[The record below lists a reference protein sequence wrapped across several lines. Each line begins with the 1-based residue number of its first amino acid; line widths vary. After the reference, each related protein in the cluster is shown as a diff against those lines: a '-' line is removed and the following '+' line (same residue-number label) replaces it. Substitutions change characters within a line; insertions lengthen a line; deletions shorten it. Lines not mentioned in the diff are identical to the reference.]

1 MAKLPPTKQAP
12 TKSAPTKAAPV
23 KSAPAAP
30 AVAPGEKYQ
39 LSNLRDDVAAKL
51 PLVAKATVEKVILA
65 TFEEVSRAFLLG
77 KSVNIKDFGKLEVK
91 HRPARQGRNPS
102 TGETITIAAKSV
114 PKFTFAKKLKD
125 GAK

>member
-12 TKSAPTKAAPV
+12 TKVAPV
-23 KSAPAAP
+23 KSTPAAP
-30 AVAPGEKYQ
+30 VVTPGEKYS
-39 LSNLRDDVAAKL
+39 LVDLRDNVAAKL

-65 TFEEVSRAFLLG
+65 TFEEMSRAFLSG
-77 KSVNIKDFGKLEVK
+77 KAVTIKDFGKLEVK
-91 HRPARQGRNPS
+91 HRPSRQGRNPA
-102 TGETITIAAKSV
+102 TGDTITIPAKTV